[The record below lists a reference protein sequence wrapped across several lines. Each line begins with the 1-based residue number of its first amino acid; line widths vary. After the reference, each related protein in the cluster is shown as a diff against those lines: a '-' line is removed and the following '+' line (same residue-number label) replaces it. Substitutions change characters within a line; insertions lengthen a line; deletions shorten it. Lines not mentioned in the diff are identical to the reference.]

1 VTEQDRNSH
10 STDTTEKKS
19 ALQEHAPTQPT
30 VVKVEEGQA
39 PEAPKADPLAEALK
53 EAADNRDRWLRA
65 VAELENYKKRALA
78 DKSNILKYRNE
89 DLLRDLAPVVD
100 NFERALSHAQE
111 AERCD
116 PMMEGV
122 TMILNMLRDLLGKYG
137 LKEIEALDK
146 PFDPHFHEAIARIQ
160 EAGKPNNT
168 VINVMEK
175 GYLYNDRLLRPSKVV
190 VSMTGE

>member
-1 VTEQDRNSH
+1 VTEHDRNSH
-10 STDTTEKKS
+10 DTDTTETKS

-30 VVKVEEGQA
+30 VLKTEGQA
-39 PEAPKADPLAEALK
+39 PEEPQKDPLAEALK
-53 EAADNRDRWLRA
+53 QAADNRDRWLRA

-89 DLLRDLAPVVD
+89 DLLRDLLPVVD
-100 NFERALSHAQE
+100 NFERALSHSQE
-111 AERCD
+111 SERCD

-168 VINVMEK
+168 VINVLET